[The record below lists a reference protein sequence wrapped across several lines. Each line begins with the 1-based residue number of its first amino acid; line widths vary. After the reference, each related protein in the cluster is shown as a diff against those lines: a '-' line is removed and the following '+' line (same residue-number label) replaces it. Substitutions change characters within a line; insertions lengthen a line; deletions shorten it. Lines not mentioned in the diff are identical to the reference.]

1 MGQNVDYK
9 ALHPSY
15 KALWDLVGE
24 ENMLKI
30 YEEFRGTQLQ
40 LPMRL
45 YERNALESVLRSK
58 DQESLDIKELSKQY
72 GFSPRWIRQI
82 IMGEVSDQKDHK
94 MNN

>member
-1 MGQNVDYK
+1 MTRNVDYD

-30 YEEFRGTQLQ
+30 FNDFRGTQLQ

-45 YERNALESVLRSK
+45 YERNALEHILHGK
-58 DQESLDIKELSKQY
+58 DLESINVQELANRY
-72 GFSPRWIRQI
+72 GFSPRWIKEAI
-82 IMGEVSDQKDHK
+82 KK
-94 MNN
+94 